1 MPGFNGMGPQGNGP
15 FTGGGRGMCAQPG
28 TGMAV
33 GRGMGQGR
41 RCGMGRRGAGGQGMG
56 QGMGQGQGMGRGM
69 GMSQGVAQSV
79 GQGPA
84 EPGAAMSPEEYVA
97 WLEAELAKT
106 RAKTGQG
113 S

>member
-1 MPGFNGMGPQGNGP
+1 MPGFNGTGPQGNGP
-15 FTGGGRGMCAQPG
+15 FTGWGRGMCAQ
-28 TGMAV
+28 TGSGVVV

-56 QGMGQGQGMGRGM
+56 QGMGRGM
-69 GMSQGVAQSV
+69 GMSQGMAQSV

-106 RAKTGQG
+106 RTKTGQG

>member
-1 MPGFNGMGPQGNGP
+1 
-15 FTGGGRGMCAQPG
+15 
-28 TGMAV
+28 
-33 GRGMGQGR
+33 MGQ
-41 RCGMGRRGAGGQGMG
+41 
-56 QGMGQGQGMGRGM
+56 GM
-69 GMSQGVAQSV
+69 GMSQGMAQGV

-84 EPGAAMSPEEYVA
+84 EPGTAMSPEEYVA